1 MTTAQVLIF
10 FYHSLL
16 PPSLGVLLYHLSP
29 CVCINGHFT
38 TCDIKWVRKKSFLH
52 LKKEVNWCFV
62 YKMLWFFCFP
72 FMTLKQI
79 IKVHGS
85 CFGFNTLVLVTHFNR
100 LRWGTCAMMTG
111 MALRMLDIGIFIQKN
126 NYNFWIQYCT
136 PHTFQFYIY
145 IFLMSI
151 TKEQCQMSKFEVLWR
166 LGQDTTQWL
175 IFFSNFT
182 FLTTWNNSFL

>member
-1 MTTAQVLIF
+1 MF
-10 FYHSLL
+10 
-16 PPSLGVLLYHLSP
+16 
-29 CVCINGHFT
+29 
-38 TCDIKWVRKKSFLH
+38 WVQNP
-52 LKKEVNWCFV
+52 VIC
-62 YKMLWFFCFP
+62 CFP

-100 LRWGTCAMMTG
+100 LRWGTCTMMTG

-145 IFLMSI
+145 IFLTSTM
-151 TKEQCQMSKFEVLWR
+151 KEQCEMSKFEVLWR